1 MDATTRIAS
10 EMDPAAPFGAPIDT
24 FAKTFSSDQYA
35 ALFAQNPHGFTSPD
49 LSLHSFPID
58 HSAAPRSDTFASSK
72 SPTSP
77 TNAAAPTIGTNP
89 RSCTT
94 CRKRKVRC
102 DKKHPCSNCNKAGI
116 ECIFPRPGRA
126 PRRSKKPPDSE
137 LLARLR
143 RLEGVVQ
150 SLGKGVDGEDLT
162 PEHEDDVEAE
172 AATKL
177 EEVEQSHPLHLPILG
192 QPIGCHMRAQ
202 APLDST
208 GVDKEMGRLVFEEG
222 RSRYVSNNFWAS
234 LTSEVCSRVPV
245 ST

>member
-1 MDATTRIAS
+1 MDATTRIAYQ
-10 EMDPAAPFGAPIDT
+10 MDPAAPFGAPIDT
-24 FAKTFSSDQYA
+24 FSNTFSTDQYA
-35 ALFAQNPHGFTSPD
+35 ALFAQNPQAFASPD
-49 LSLHSFPID
+49 LSVHGFPID
-58 HSAAPRSDTFASSK
+58 HSSAPRSDTFPSSR

-77 TNAAAPTIGTNP
+77 TNVVAPTASINP

-150 SLGKGVDGEDLT
+150 SLGKGVDGEDLS
-162 PEHEDDVEAE
+162 PEHEDDIEAE
-172 AATKL
+172 VAPKL
-177 EEVEQSHPLHLPILG
+177 EEAEKAYPLQPSMLG
-192 QPIGCHMRAQ
+192 RPPGCPQRSQ
-202 APLDST
+202 APSDST
-208 GVDKEMGRLVFEEG
+208 GLEKEMGRLVFEDG
-222 RSRYVSNNFWAS
+222 RSRYMSNNFWAS
-234 LTSEVCSRVPV
+234 LTSEVCPNILVIP
-245 ST
+245 